1 MDALLVPLA
10 NIGFFGGMVRL
21 PSGRLSPSPR
31 PNAGLTEPLLSWR
44 GSFFSAGLRPSERA
58 NFRRNCPAIETGS
71 AANIDGSRAAFSPS
85 GQDAGESCSL
95 SAMRAKSG
103 KEEAF
108 IFRMTWPRCT
118 LAVTSL
124 IPRS

>member
-1 MDALLVPLA
+1 VEGL
-10 NIGFFGGMVRL
+10 FFLRWFATFGTGEL
-21 PSGRLSPSPR
+21 SAKLSGPK
-31 PNAGLTEPLLSWR
+31 
-44 GSFFSAGLRPSERA
+44 
-58 NFRRNCPAIETGS
+58 TGP